1 MRAIAVLYTL
11 IYIASF
17 LPLRKFALICKVSF
31 ELSNSL
37 IGKEMAI
44 PIIFRSLLLLN
55 LILIIS
61 VVNFVYCD
69 NTQNEDT
76 SVAESNLIKMIKKY
90 VEGSIDEYELIDFA
104 KNNKDNFGLTENF
117 EFSDKDLV
125 KGLREMETRALACI
139 EQIFWINSD
148 QFLENKNINER
159 DGEIRV
165 VLTRLR
171 VVKTCQNLIDEKKV
185 RHKEECLTK
194 IANGDID
201 ITPKGN
207 ISYK

>member
-1 MRAIAVLYTL
+1 MA
-11 IYIASF
+11 
-17 LPLRKFALICKVSF
+17 
-31 ELSNSL
+31 NS
-37 IGKEMAI
+37 
-44 PIIFRSLLLLN
+44 IIFSSLLLLN
-55 LILIIS
+55 FILMIS

-104 KNNKDNFGLTENF
+104 KNNKDNFALTENF
-117 EFSDKDLV
+117 EFSDKDLG
-125 KGLREMETRALACI
+125 KGLREMEKRALACI

-194 IANGDID
+194 IENGEID
-201 ITPKGN
+201 ITPKGK